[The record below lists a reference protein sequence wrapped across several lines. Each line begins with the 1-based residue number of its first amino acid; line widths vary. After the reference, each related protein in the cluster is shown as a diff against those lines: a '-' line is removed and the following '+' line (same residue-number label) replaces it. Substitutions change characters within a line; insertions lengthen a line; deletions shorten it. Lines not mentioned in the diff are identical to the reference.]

1 MTQGGQKLGS
11 ASRAW
16 QDMTPAQVRRL
27 MLRQPCHAWAALF
40 AMPCLQSIVWL
51 LSAVHLCFACQC
63 LQRFTQLS
71 VVRLQRHL
79 LNATLLV
86 TAAALRQR
94 TAVPTSSMCS
104 QVAWRSGCSVQ
115 PAVPSERPCQ
125 CPLWV
130 QAAAAAAE
138 RRACDEVCCA
148 TRMGIDEDHAIVI
161 EDRAEELG
169 GQDPAAGQADSD
181 SDVVILADDP
191 QLAQHEPAAHAAQAP
206 DQIAVHY
213 DQARGK
219 APAPTA
225 WDTSTAQ
232 QARCEGH
239 ATDTYSDPTGGM
251 AALMPGA
258 GLPGSSRSCLASAS
272 LADHHTMH
280 WQPLQAV
287 QTSACDSLFD
297 DDILDLTD
305 D

>member
-1 MTQGGQKLGS
+1 MLAALHTVERGQAAAASAECHAAGDGSCS
-11 ASRAW
+11 ASKDYCAHIS
-16 QDMTPAQVRRL
+16 DVFASGLAQWV
-27 MLRQPCHAWAALF
+27 
-40 AMPCLQSIVWL
+40 
-51 LSAVHLCFACQC
+51 LSAACC
-63 LQRFTQLS
+63 
-71 VVRLQRHL
+71 
-79 LNATLLV
+79 A
-86 TAAALRQR
+86 
-94 TAVPTSSMCS
+94 P
-104 QVAWRSGCSVQ
+104 
-115 PAVPSERPCQ
+115 ERPCQ

-181 SDVVILADDP
+181 SDVVILDNDS

-219 APAPTA
+219 APAPAA

-258 GLPGSSRSCLASAS
+258 GLPGSSSSCLASAS

-280 WQPLQAV
+280 RQPLQAV